1 MAIIKKDKKRY
12 PAPERQRRDNLELKA
27 QLLALEEGESLT
39 VTLDTQKD
47 LQGIRQLVFRLGN
60 TLGRSFTT
68 SHLAEE
74 KKIRIW
80 AQ

>member
-27 QLLALEEGESLT
+27 QLLALEGSLT
-39 VTLDTQKD
+39 VTLTRKR
-47 LQGIRQLVFRLGN
+47 IYKVFVQLVFRLGN
-60 TLGRSFTT
+60 TLGRSFST

-74 KKIRIW
+74 KKLRIW

>member
-74 KKIRIW
+74 RKIRIW

>member
-60 TLGRSFTT
+60 TLGRSFST
-68 SHLAEE
+68 SHLADE
-74 KKIRIW
+74 KKLRIW

>member
-12 PAPERQRRDNLELKA
+12 PAPERQRRDNLKLKA
-27 QLLALEEGESLT
+27 SLLALEEGESLT
-39 VTLDTQKD
+39 ITLDGPKD

-60 TLGRSFTT
+60 TLGRSFST

-74 KKIRIW
+74 KKLRIW

>member
-39 VTLDTQKD
+39 ITLDGPKD

-60 TLGRSFTT
+60 TLGRSFST

-74 KKIRIW
+74 KKLRIW

>member
-39 VTLDTQKD
+39 ITLDGPKD

-60 TLGRSFTT
+60 TLGKSFST

-74 KKIRIW
+74 KKLRIW

>member
-39 VTLDTQKD
+39 ITLDGPKD

-60 TLGRSFTT
+60 TLGKSFST
-68 SHLAEE
+68 SHLADE
-74 KKIRIW
+74 KKLRIW